1 MEDFDEVVTTCSVSF
16 NNFEKRV
23 TNLTEN
29 ENLAQNFTEAA
40 MKLLFL

>member
-1 MEDFDEVVTTCSVSF
+1 MQDFDEVVTACSVSF

-29 ENLAQNFTEAA
+29 EDLAQNFTEAGISYC
-40 MKLLFL
+40 FL